1 MSTAP
6 RQRSTCTRLACT
18 RLAWNRLAW
27 NRLALLVLLWGVI
40 GLGLAGLP
48 REAAAAAGH
57 VTIESGGARRT
68 AVIVERERLK
78 LGRRPVIVVLHG
90 GSGSGARVRRNL
102 GLEDAIRSHN
112 VTLVYPDAID
122 GHWGDT
128 KETAQRDIDFLR
140 TLIDQLIGNGTADRR
155 KIFIVGSSTGGMLA
169 LRIACDRA
177 GQAYAGVAT
186 IIANLPADIAES
198 CQPPKPI
205 PLMVINGT
213 ANPIMPY
220 AGGKTTLGD
229 SKIEVV
235 STDATLA
242 AFAKADG
249 CGDGRT
255 TLALPDKDP
264 RDGTRSYLDKLN
276 GCKAPIELIRIE
288 GGGHTIPGRFS
299 AGTTRGQPVG
309 AHTHDFDAAHVIW
322 DFFRR
327 LGA

>member
-1 MSTAP
+1 LVGLTA
-6 RQRSTCTRLACT
+6 A
-18 RLAWNRLAW
+18 
-27 NRLALLVLLWGVI
+27 ALS
-40 GLGLAGLP
+40 

-57 VTIESGGARRT
+57 VTIDSGGARRT
-68 AVIVERERLK
+68 AVLVERERLK
-78 LGRRPVIVVLHG
+78 LGRRPVVVVLHG

-102 GLEDAIRSHN
+102 GLEEAIRSHN
-112 VTLVYPDAID
+112 VTLVYPDAIN
-122 GHWGDT
+122 GHWGDA

-140 TLIDQLIGNGTADRR
+140 MLVDQLIANGTADRR
-155 KIFIVGSSTGGMLA
+155 KIFLVGSSTGGMLA
-169 LRIACDRA
+169 LRIACGR
-177 GQAYAGVAT
+177 GGEAYAGIAT

-198 CQPPKPI
+198 CQPAKPI

-213 ANPIMPY
+213 ANPIVPY
-220 AGGKTTLGD
+220 AGGTTKITD
-229 SKIEVV
+229 SKVEVV

-242 AFAKADG
+242 PFAKVDG
-249 CGDGRT
+249 CADGRT
-255 TLALPDKDP
+255 TMALPDKDP
-264 RDGTRSYLDKLN
+264 KDGTRSYVDKLN

-309 AHTHDFDAAHVIW
+309 AHTNDFDAAHLIW

>member
-1 MSTAP
+1 MPIAP
-6 RQRSTCTRLACT
+6 RQRSVTTRPASL
-18 RLAWNRLAW
+18 
-27 NRLALLVLLWGVI
+27 GVI
-40 GLGLAGLP
+40 SCLLGLALAGESQSAL
-48 REAAAAAGH
+48 AAAAH
-57 VTIESGGARRT
+57 VAIESGGQRRT
-68 AVIVERERLK
+68 AVLVERERLK

-102 GLEDAIRSHN
+102 GLEETIRSRN
-112 VTLVYPDAID
+112 VTLVYPDAIN
-122 GHWGDT
+122 GHWGET

-140 TLIDQLIGNGTADRR
+140 TLLDRLIANGTADRR
-155 KIFIVGSSTGGMLA
+155 KIFVVGSSTGGMLA
-169 LRIACDRA
+169 LRMACERA
-177 GQAYAGVAT
+177 GEAYAGVAT

-220 AGGKTTLGD
+220 AGGTTKITD
-229 SKIEVV
+229 SKVDVV

-242 AFAKADG
+242 PFAKADG
-249 CGDGRT
+249 CGEGRT
-255 TLALPDKDP
+255 TIALPDRDP
-264 RDGTRSYLDKLN
+264 KDGTRSYIDKLN
-276 GCKAPIELIRIE
+276 GCKAPVELIRVE

-309 AHTHDFDAAHVIW
+309 AHTNDFDAAHAIW
-322 DFFRR
+322 DFFRK

>member
-1 MSTAP
+1 MSIAP
-6 RQRSTCTRLACT
+6 RQRSVRAGPRLVG
-18 RLAWNRLAW
+18 
-27 NRLALLVLLWGVI
+27 ALFFVSAI
-40 GLGLAGLP
+40 AMLGSSE
-48 REAAAAAGH
+48 RAAAAAAH
-57 VTIESGGARRT
+57 VTIESGGLRRT
-68 AVIVERERLK
+68 AVLVERERLK

-102 GLEDAIRSHN
+102 GLEEAIRSRN
-112 VTLVYPDAID
+112 VTLVYPDAI
-122 GHWGDT
+122 GGRWGET
-128 KETAQRDIDFLR
+128 KEMAQRDIDFLR
-140 TLIDQLIGNGTADRR
+140 TLLDRLVANGTADRR
-155 KIFIVGSSTGGMLA
+155 KIFVVGSSTGGMLA

-177 GQAYAGVAT
+177 GEAYAGVAT

-213 ANPIMPY
+213 ANPIVPY
-220 AGGKTTLGD
+220 AGGTTKISD
-229 SKIEVV
+229 SKVDVV

-242 AFAKADG
+242 PFAKADG

-255 TLALPDKDP
+255 TIALPDRDP
-264 RDGTRSYLDKLN
+264 KDGTRSYIDKLN
-276 GCKAPIELIRIE
+276 GCKAPVELIRVE

-309 AHTHDFDAAHVIW
+309 AHTNDFDAAHAIW

>member
-1 MSTAP
+1 
-6 RQRSTCTRLACT
+6 
-18 RLAWNRLAW
+18 
-27 NRLALLVLLWGVI
+27 
-40 GLGLAGLP
+40 LAGF
-48 REAAAAAGH
+48 AAAAFSHEALAAAGY
-57 VTIESGGARRT
+57 VAIESGGLRRT
-68 AVIVERERLK
+68 AVLVERERLK
-78 LGRRPVIVVLHG
+78 LGRRAVIVVLHG

-102 GLEDAIRSHN
+102 GLEEAIRSRN
-112 VTLVYPDAID
+112 VTLVYPDAVN
-122 GHWGDT
+122 GHWGET
-128 KETAQRDIDFLR
+128 KEAAQRDVDFLR
-140 TLIDQLIGNGTADRR
+140 TLVDQLIANGTADRR
-155 KIFIVGSSTGGMLA
+155 KIFLVGSSTGGMLA
-169 LRIACDRA
+169 LRIACERA
-177 GQAYAGVAT
+177 GEAYAGVAT

-213 ANPIMPY
+213 ANPLMPY
-220 AGGKTTLGD
+220 AGGTT
-229 SKIEVV
+229 KISDAKVDVV

-242 AFAKADG
+242 PFAKADG
-249 CGDGRT
+249 CGDGRI

-264 RDGTRSYLDKLN
+264 KDGTRSYVDKLN
-276 GCKAPIELIRIE
+276 GCKAPIELIRVE

>member
-1 MSTAP
+1 MLIAP
-6 RQRSTCTRLACT
+6 RQRSIRRSPAF
-18 RLAWNRLAW
+18 AG
-27 NRLALLVLLWGVI
+27 LLCCLV
-40 GLGLAGLP
+40 GLGGTAFST
-48 REAAAAAGH
+48 EAWAAAGH
-57 VTIESGGARRT
+57 VSIESGGQRRT
-68 AVIVERERLK
+68 AVLVERERLK

-102 GLEDAIRSHN
+102 GLEEAIRSHN
-112 VTLVYPDAID
+112 VTLVYPDAVN

-140 TLIDQLIGNGTADRR
+140 MLTDQLITNGTADRR
-155 KIFIVGSSTGGMLA
+155 KIFLVGSSSGGMLA
-169 LRIACDRA
+169 LRIGCDRA
-177 GQAYAGVAT
+177 GEAYAGIAT
-186 IIANLPADIAES
+186 VIANLPADIAES

-205 PLMVINGT
+205 ALMVINGT
-213 ANPIMPY
+213 ANPIIPY
-220 AGGKTTLGD
+220 AGGTTKISD
-229 SKIEVV
+229 SKVDVV

-255 TLALPDKDP
+255 TIPLPDKDP
-264 RDGTRSYLDKLN
+264 KDGTRSYLDKLN
-276 GCKAPIELIRIE
+276 GCKPPIELVRIE

-309 AHTHDFDAAHVIW
+309 AHTNDFDAAHLIW
-322 DFFRR
+322 EFFRR

>member
-1 MSTAP
+1 MLIAP
-6 RQRSTCTRLACT
+6 RQPSVAGRPAF
-18 RLAWNRLAW
+18 
-27 NRLALLVLLWGVI
+27 
-40 GLGLAGLP
+40 AGLLFCLAALTSVGLSQ
-48 REAAAAAGH
+48 RAAAAAAH
-57 VTIESGGARRT
+57 VTIDSGGLRRT
-68 AVIVERERLK
+68 AVLVERERLK

-102 GLEDAIRSHN
+102 GLEEAIRSRN
-112 VTLVYPDAID
+112 VTLVYPDAIN
-122 GHWGDT
+122 GHWGET
-128 KETAQRDIDFLR
+128 KEAAQRDIDFLR
-140 TLIDQLIGNGTADRR
+140 TLIDRLIANGTADRR
-155 KIFIVGSSTGGMLA
+155 KIFLVGSSTGGMLA
-169 LRIACDRA
+169 LRIACERA
-177 GQAYAGVAT
+177 GEAYAGVAT

-220 AGGKTTLGD
+220 AGGTTKLSD
-229 SKIEVV
+229 SKVDVV

-242 AFAKADG
+242 PFAKADG

-255 TLALPDKDP
+255 TIALPDRDP
-264 RDGTRSYLDKLN
+264 KDGTRSYIDKLN
-276 GCKAPIELIRIE
+276 GCKTPIELIRVE
-288 GGGHTIPGRFS
+288 GGGHTIPGRYT

-309 AHTHDFDAAHVIW
+309 AHTNDFDAAHLIW